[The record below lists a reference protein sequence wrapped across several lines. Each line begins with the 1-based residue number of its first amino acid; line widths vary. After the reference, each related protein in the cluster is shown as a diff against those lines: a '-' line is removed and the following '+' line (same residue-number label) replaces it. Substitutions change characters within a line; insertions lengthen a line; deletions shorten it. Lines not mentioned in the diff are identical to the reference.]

1 MQSMIPIK
9 TPQEIEIMR
18 QAGKILAGVMKE
30 LEAKVGLG
38 VSTKELDILAE
49 KLIRE
54 SGSQPAFKNYNGFPN
69 ALCVSINEEI
79 VHGVP
84 SDRKLKEG
92 DIVSLDLGL
101 IYKGFC
107 SDMAVTLP
115 VGEIDSEAN
124 RLIRVTKKSLKR
136 AIARV
141 KDGRTVGDVAVAVQ
155 TYIEDQGFGVVRELC
170 GHGIGKELHEDPEV
184 PNYGQRHKGEVL
196 REGMVVAIEPMATM
210 GGWKI
215 KKTPDGFGFQ
225 TIDGSL
231 AAHFEH
237 TVAVGKQGGIVLTR
251 G

>member
-1 MQSMIPIK
+1 MISIK

-18 QAGKILAGVMKE
+18 VAGKILAGIIKE
-30 LEAKVGLG
+30 LEAKVAPGI
-38 VSTKELDILAE
+38 STKELDNLAE
-49 KLIRE
+49 KLIKE
-54 SGSQPAFKNYNGFPN
+54 SGSKPAFKNYNGFPN

-101 IYKGFC
+101 IHNGFC
-107 SDMAVTLP
+107 SDMAITMP
-115 VGEIDSEAN
+115 VGEIDPEAN

-141 KDGRTVGDVAVAVQ
+141 KAGRTIGDVACAVQ
-155 TYIEDQGFGVVRELC
+155 NYTEDQGFSVIRELC

-184 PNYGQRHKGEVL
+184 PNFGQRHKGATLEK
-196 REGMVVAIEPMATM
+196 GMVLAIEPMATI
-210 GGWKI
+210 GDWKI
-215 KKTPDGFGFQ
+215 KKTSDGFGFK
-225 TIDGSL
+225 TVDNSL

-237 TVAVGKQGGIVLTR
+237 TIAVGERGGIILTK
-251 G
+251 